1 MGSLLI
7 RNLDDRLK
15 ARLRVRAAAQGR
27 SMEEEARQI
36 LRRELGEP
44 DERDHGKSLGQIA
57 RELFGPERGVDLEPH
72 PPVHV
77 REPPDF
83 SK

>member
-15 ARLRVRAAAQGR
+15 ARLRVRAAEHGR
-27 SMEEEARQI
+27 SMEEEARAI
-36 LRRELGEP
+36 LRRDLEDHEEVSLGSLA
-44 DERDHGKSLGQIA
+44 KSL
-57 RELFGPERGVDLEPH
+57 FGEKNGVDLEPH
-72 PPVHV
+72 PPVWA

-83 SK
+83 GE